1 MSRLLHRLA
10 LAGAVVAL
18 AAGCATQGDDAVS
31 QNGQFTFV
39 SPGGQTRIFYPPEQ
53 RGKLSDLTGPDL
65 MHPDQQLHLNQF
77 QGQPVV
83 INLWGSWCPPC
94 RAEADDIAKVQHD
107 TRQLGVQVL
116 GVDVRDNQQAAQDF
130 HRDRQLPYP
139 SIYDPTGRSLLA
151 LKNYPR
157 GAVPSTIVLDRDH
170 KVAAIFMTQLLAHEL
185 EPAVRNIAT
194 EPPHPG

>member
-1 MSRLLHRLA
+1 MSRLLQRLA

-39 SPGGQTRIFYPPEQ
+39 SPGGQTRIFYPPEK
-53 RGKLSDLTGPDL
+53 RGELTDLTGPDL
-65 MHPDQQLHLNQF
+65 MNPGQQLHLAQF

-94 RAEADDIAKVQHD
+94 RAEADDIAKVQND
-107 TRQLGVQVL
+107 TRPLGVQVL
-116 GVDVRDNQQAAQDF
+116 GVDVRDDQQAAQDF

-157 GAVPSTIVLDRDH
+157 GAVPSTIVLDRNH
-170 KVAAIFMTQLLAHEL
+170 KVAAIFMTQLLADEL
-185 EPAVRNIAT
+185 EPAVRQIAT
-194 EPPHPG
+194 EPPQPG

>member
-31 QNGQFTFV
+31 QNGEFTFV

-53 RGKLSDLTGPDL
+53 RGALSDLTGPDL
-65 MHPDQQLHLNQF
+65 MNPGQQLHLNQF

-83 INLWGSWCPPC
+83 INLWGAWCPPC
-94 RAEADDIAKVQHD
+94 RAEADDIAKVANN
-107 TRQLGVQVL
+107 TKPLGVQVL

-151 LKNYPR
+151 MKNYPR
-157 GAVPSTIVLDRDH
+157 GAVPSTIVLDKNH
-170 KVAAIFMTQLLAHEL
+170 KVAAIFMTQLLADEL
-185 EPAVRNIAT
+185 EPAVRTIAT
-194 EPPHPG
+194 EPPQPG